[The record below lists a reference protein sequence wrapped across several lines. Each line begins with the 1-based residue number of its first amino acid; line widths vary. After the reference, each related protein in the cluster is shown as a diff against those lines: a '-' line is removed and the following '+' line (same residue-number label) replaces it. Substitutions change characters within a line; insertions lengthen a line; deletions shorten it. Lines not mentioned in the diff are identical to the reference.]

1 MLSLTVRELALSD
14 PGPTMDAIYLTGP
27 GPTMGGPIHALS
39 RDGRHLSLTVSFC
52 GCTLLARRARL
63 SSNRSAQVKKVI
75 LMVFIT
81 AIAASACSKVG
92 VVVPVTKPAE
102 INLRGKN
109 EIIVSDLTPANP
121 WDPNLIRGG
130 QILADMVRENL
141 AGSNFKIIDRNHLGR
156 IMTEL
161 QLATSDLASPE
172 GQLKLGRLMTGS
184 VMVTGRMDNY
194 EAGSEV
200 TGERQKCKRYE
211 DGEEIVYRCVVYT
224 RNAYSTVRASFSVI
238 DIESSQN
245 LKTKM
250 LACENTAWTQ
260 ATDAEPAYIDLEA
273 LIQQCALQVADD
285 FTKVVAPWT
294 QYERAYFQKDGSLPT
309 LEIGIKYAQAGEWD
323 LAIVNFQRAIDAAA
337 SNPKIK
343 VKAAGKAYWNLGLA
357 FEFTGRFDEAAEY
370 VKKAYELSNDGDY
383 LNELDRIR
391 RMKADSARLR
401 EQLRDAES
409 APGYE

>member
-1 MLSLTVRELALSD
+1 M
-14 PGPTMDAIYLTGP
+14 
-27 GPTMGGPIHALS
+27 
-39 RDGRHLSLTVSFC
+39 
-52 GCTLLARRARL
+52 
-63 SSNRSAQVKKVI
+63 KKVI
-75 LMVFIT
+75 WMVFIT

-260 ATDAEPAYIDLEA
+260 ATDAEPAHIDLEA
-273 LIQQCALQVADD
+273 LIQ
-285 FTKVVAPWT
+285 
-294 QYERAYFQKDGSLPT
+294 
-309 LEIGIKYAQAGEWD
+309 
-323 LAIVNFQRAIDAAA
+323 
-337 SNPKIK
+337 
-343 VKAAGKAYWNLGLA
+343 
-357 FEFTGRFDEAAEY
+357 
-370 VKKAYELSNDGDY
+370 
-383 LNELDRIR
+383 
-391 RMKADSARLR
+391 
-401 EQLRDAES
+401 
-409 APGYE
+409 